1 MKRRL
6 VFRNRALQRLHPH
19 LLDLP
24 MTLRMRVYMLMLKI
38 AKLRKLHMQRLKKH
52 LLQSQ
57 IVLPDVLRVLH
68 HPNAHL
74 QCLVRT
80 PDLHYLKVD
89 LRSHL
94 LHLEFP
100 LQQQEGNHL

>member
-24 MTLRMRVYMLMLKI
+24 MTLRMRVYMLMLRI
-38 AKLRKLHMQRLKKH
+38 AKLKKSHMQRLKKL

-57 IVLPDVLRVLH
+57 IVLPDVLRDLH

-80 PDLHYLKVD
+80 LDLHYLRVD

-94 LHLEFP
+94 LHLESP
-100 LQQQEGNHL
+100 LQPQEGNHL